1 MKICIWNFHD
11 FTVSNNSND
20 ITAHV
25 HLTLIESEL
34 FQEKLLEAKNARNV
48 PILYDWLIFRI
59 SIHYRIGKATV
70 VESAGIIHESIQ
82 MERNAGIGSFDG
94 DDNAIKPGRK
104 ECIEGTRPISTS
116 PSPSIQ
122 PSTFH
127 ERNLSKSSNL
137 SLFLPPSL
145 SPPSRL
151 PHVTLQ
157 NSFYRDR
164 EDESIFLGNP
174 INERR
179 EDCNRRRDAING
191 CRCGEGVDTCFVTS
205 KGDACVTHACVIRQ
219 VSVPRC
225 SPTCIGAGRHVLT
238 HSIIVIRIIFPTP

>member
-1 MKICIWNFHD
+1 M
-11 FTVSNNSND
+11 
-20 ITAHV
+20 
-25 HLTLIESEL
+25 
-34 FQEKLLEAKNARNV
+34 
-48 PILYDWLIFRI
+48 
-59 SIHYRIGKATV
+59 IGKATV

-164 EDESIFLGNP
+164 EDESIFLVSRQSDKRTT
-174 INERR
+174 RR
-179 EDCNRRRDAING
+179 LQPAARCN
-191 CRCGEGVDTCFVTS
+191 
-205 KGDACVTHACVIRQ
+205 KWM
-219 VSVPRC
+219 
-225 SPTCIGAGRHVLT
+225 
-238 HSIIVIRIIFPTP
+238 